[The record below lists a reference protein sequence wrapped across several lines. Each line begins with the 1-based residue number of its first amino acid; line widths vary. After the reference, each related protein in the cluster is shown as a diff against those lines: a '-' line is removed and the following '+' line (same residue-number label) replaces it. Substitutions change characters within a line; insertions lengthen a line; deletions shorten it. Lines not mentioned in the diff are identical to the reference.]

1 MVVAATACKQGGGG
15 DKGIDREKVLQFSF
29 KCKYGWYRRNKSK
42 TTSRFQNVQGPNQP
56 LCCSAKNGKKRGLVY
71 YRAGSHREATRLHFA
86 AANSEAPREYFSN
99 LEQIANTIR
108 MKPIV
113 PRVRPSVI
121 AGCVCETQH
130 RRLRSDGHGMIML
143 DAHFGKHEALAQQ

>member
-1 MVVAATACKQGGGG
+1 MADIVVINQKQHHGGFKTFKGPPTPFAAPKMG
-15 DKGIDREKVLQFSF
+15 E
-29 KCKYGWYRRNKSK
+29 
-42 TTSRFQNVQGPNQP
+42 
-56 LCCSAKNGKKRGLVY
+56 KRGLVY
-71 YRAGSHREATRLHFA
+71 SRAGSHREATRLHFA
-86 AANSEAPREYFSN
+86 AANSEAPLEYFSN

-108 MKPIV
+108 KKPIV

-130 RRLRSDGHGMIML
+130 GRRRSDGHGMVML

>member
-1 MVVAATACKQGGGG
+1 MAGIVVINRKQHRGFKTFKGPPNPFVAAPKM
-15 DKGIDREKVLQFSF
+15 E
-29 KCKYGWYRRNKSK
+29 
-42 TTSRFQNVQGPNQP
+42 
-56 LCCSAKNGKKRGLVY
+56 KKRGLVY